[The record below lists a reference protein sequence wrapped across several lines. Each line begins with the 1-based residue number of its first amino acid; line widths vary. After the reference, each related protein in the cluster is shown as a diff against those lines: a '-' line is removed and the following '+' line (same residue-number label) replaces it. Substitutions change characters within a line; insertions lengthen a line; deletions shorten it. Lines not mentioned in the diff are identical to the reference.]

1 MQALDHDLRGYCHCI
16 AGREV
21 PGGLAQVTA
30 NTLKVCVGTGSI
42 PLPEAGLEL
51 ASIVHLVASHLA
63 ACAPAWFLRGRLS
76 AKRMALLCRGSTRL
90 LRRAQKRAKKKT
102 TTKTMGCGCSAVRW
116 PSEG

>member
-21 PGGLAQVTA
+21 PGGLAQVAA

-63 ACAPAWFLRGRLS
+63 ACVVSARAAVGQANGAVVSWKYQIAP
-76 AKRMALLCRGSTRL
+76 
-90 LRRAQKRAKKKT
+90 
-102 TTKTMGCGCSAVRW
+102 
-116 PSEG
+116 